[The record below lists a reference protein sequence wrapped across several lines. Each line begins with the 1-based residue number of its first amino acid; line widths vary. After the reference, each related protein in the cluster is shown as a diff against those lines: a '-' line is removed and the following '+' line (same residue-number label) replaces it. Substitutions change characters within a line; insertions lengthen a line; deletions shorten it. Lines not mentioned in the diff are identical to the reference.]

1 MKPKFQRSVIALIL
15 IVLGLLSAWGGTLY
29 AINHPE
35 QVKLIGLV
43 VVLIGYAAFFGVAY
57 LYEKL

>member
-1 MKPKFQRSVIALIL
+1 MALIL
-15 IVLGLLSAWGGTLY
+15 IVLGILSAWGGALY

-43 VVLIGYAAFFGVAY
+43 VVLIGYAVFFGVAY